1 MVNTDFGDRF
11 SRVNAQGLQELGRRV
26 PFDAA
31 HVEVIVVGPDRQ
43 GQVKR
48 QSQDINVVGISSTD
62 SSSGLREMQP
72 IFGRIDN
79 RDGQRRQA
87 EEKSIEPE
95 GSFSGE
101 RSQVSMDFLDR
112 GCRRKH
118 RLDIDVPENQTGAPA
133 DDRGQQ
139 HVSVGDE
146 LHAASCVMPRSP

>member
-62 SSSGLREMQP
+62 SSSGLREMRP
-72 IFGRIDN
+72 IFGRIHD
-79 RDGQRRQA
+79 RDGQCRQG
-87 EEKSIEPE
+87 EKKSIEPE
-95 GSFSGE
+95 RPFSGE

-118 RLDIDVPENQTGAPA
+118 RLDIGVPKNQAGAPA
-133 DDRGQQ
+133 DDRRQK

-146 LHAASCVMPRSP
+146 LHAASCATRRSP